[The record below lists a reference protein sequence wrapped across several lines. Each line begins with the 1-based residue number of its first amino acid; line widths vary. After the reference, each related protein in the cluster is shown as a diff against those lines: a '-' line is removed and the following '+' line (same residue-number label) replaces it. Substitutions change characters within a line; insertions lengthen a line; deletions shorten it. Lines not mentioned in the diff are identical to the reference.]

1 MDLSSWGQYIPT
13 IIIAVVMGLS
23 VFGVSKFGRKDDM
36 AARVKGLMDEAI
48 ERDKRDVERDKQNAA
63 LRGEVSSI
71 ANSLRIAKNDIGD
84 LERAQGER
92 DAEIQKVSDMAYLML
107 QWIRTTIQDNAI
119 PTEIPRDF
127 IIFGEKYTG
136 RFKY

>member
-1 MDLSSWGQYIPT
+1 MDGVNWGSYIP
-13 IIIAVVMGLS
+13 IVIVAVVMGLS
-23 VFGVSKFGRKDDM
+23 FLGVSKFGRKDDM
-36 AARVKGLMDEAI
+36 EARVKGLMDEAV

-63 LRGEVSSI
+63 LRGEVSTI

-127 IIFGEKYTG
+127 IIFGEKYKG